1 MEKLEIKDYQEYIDK
16 EDWKYIRD
24 IIFECVIEMAN
35 QLLDIKGIDIYE
47 YEDYESRFIKLDKNA
62 SKDEVY
68 KKMENLFENEIFTC
82 SDISY
87 LIRWLYFKY
96 NDLEEEGICEYIV
109 KSWFRNYNNIVDE
122 FNEYLEYKEYV
133 EKNDYQKLIKEY
145 NDKCINLFK
154 EMLDYK
160 KKPYNKDDKFNQL
173 YDKVELYYAYY
184 IHTLYDL
191 RLAFVDRA
199 RNLMNYELP
208 DKKLDNTESYMIILG
223 NFNTLKE
230 TYKENAFIYRDFD
243 LEEGETISDLYM
255 KQIKKFNTLYKEM
268 LDYIHVPY
276 DNDATPHSI
285 EVKTL
290 EYYPYYKE
298 TIEEAK
304 KSNYSFDP
312 DIAKLSRM
320 EDVYDRIKSSYKN
333 REEDIKNYIPP
344 KKQEEVDDDMDFI
357 DEWDDEIE

>member
-191 RLAFVDRA
+191 RLAFVKRA

-312 DIAKLSRM
+312 DIARLSRM
-320 EDVYDRIKSSYKN
+320 EDVYNRIKSSYKN

>member
-24 IIFECVIEMAN
+24 IIFECVIELAN

-191 RLAFVDRA
+191 RLAFVKRA

-312 DIAKLSRM
+312 DIARLSRM

>member
-35 QLLDIKGIDIYE
+35 QLLNIKGIDIYE

-68 KKMENLFENEIFTC
+68 KKMENLFENEIYTC
-82 SDISY
+82 SDIAY

-191 RLAFVDRA
+191 RLAFVKRA

-312 DIAKLSRM
+312 DIARLSRM

>member
-68 KKMENLFENEIFTC
+68 KKMENLFENE
-82 SDISY
+82 
-87 LIRWLYFKY
+87 LYT
-96 NDLEEEGICEYIV
+96 
-109 KSWFRNYNNIVDE
+109 E

-191 RLAFVDRA
+191 RLAFVKRA

-312 DIAKLSRM
+312 DIARLSRM
-320 EDVYDRIKSSYKN
+320 EDVYNRIKSSYKN